1 MKGTKDTHGYLPP
14 VEPLARRRLV
24 QLAACA
30 RQALRVPLRRD
41 GGRLQ
46 PKRQYSEYGTKPY
59 RTRGRVWCCACCTIG
74 RCAATHRFEPL
85 VPFGTPWYPP

>member
-46 PKRQYSEYGTKPY
+46 PNQQYSEYGTADGQF
-59 RTRGRVWCCACCTIG
+59 TAGGRLWPES
-74 RCAATHRFEPL
+74 R
-85 VPFGTPWYPP
+85 